1 MKMLH
6 DKRWTVPAAYDLDAR
21 EKLVFQWLLGN
32 KDTSISGVYEVRTG
46 AIQDGVGYHIFDNN
60 VKGSPVYPTLDKLVD
75 VGVIDYDKPTHTL
88 RIINYHKYR
97 PFGNGRPLIV
107 LQTLN
112 NELEAVH
119 NQNYF
124 VDYIEENKDIIL
136 KKINDAR
143 LDYKKALEKK
153 MLEKKS
159 EKSLTN
165 PDDLDFTKLALKT
178 CGLYHKP
185 DKPSFKI
192 VPNESDLLIEKPIV
206 SRQLANC

>member
-6 DKRWTVPAAYDLDAR
+6 DKRWTVPAAYDLEAR

-124 VDYIEENKDIIL
+124 VDYIEENREVIL

-143 LDYKKALEKK
+143 LDYKKVLA
-153 MLEKKS
+153 KKS
-159 EKSLTN
+159 GKLIN
-165 PDDLDFTKLALKT
+165 PDDLDFTKLVLKT

-185 DKPSFKI
+185 DKPSYEI
-192 VPNESDLLIEKPIV
+192 VANQSDPLIEKQAV
-206 SRQLANC
+206 NRQ

>member
-1 MKMLH
+1 MAMKMLH
-6 DKRWTVPAAYDLDAR
+6 DKRWTVPAAYQLEAR

-75 VGVIDYDKPTHTL
+75 AGVIDYDKPTHTL
-88 RIINYHKYR
+88 RVINYHKFR

-124 VDYIEENKDIIL
+124 VDYIEENREIIL

-143 LDYKKALEKK
+143 LDYKKVLA
-153 MLEKKS
+153 KKS
-159 EKSLTN
+159 GKLIN
-165 PDDLDFTKLALKT
+165 PDDLDFTKLTLKT
-178 CGLYHKP
+178 CRLYEKP
-185 DKPSFKI
+185 RFEI
-192 VPNESDLLIEKPIV
+192 VPNKSDSLIEKQAV
-206 SRQLANC
+206 TQQLANS